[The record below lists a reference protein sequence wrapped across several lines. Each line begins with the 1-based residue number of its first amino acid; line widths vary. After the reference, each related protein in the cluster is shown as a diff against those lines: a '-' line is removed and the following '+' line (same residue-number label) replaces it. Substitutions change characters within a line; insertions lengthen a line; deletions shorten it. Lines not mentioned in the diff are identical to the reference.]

1 LLIYPH
7 RSLNNRAVVIQE
19 GEMKYWKQLIVD
31 SMSDKSDD
39 PADSHTLVIHPLPW
53 LSERKARID
62 VSHICLLTLCVI
74 MPSISALYRAK

>member
-1 LLIYPH
+1 
-7 RSLNNRAVVIQE
+7 
-19 GEMKYWKQLIVD
+19 MKYWKQLIVD